1 MLIQREEIEENGW
14 EVLNGNKQVDEE
26 GNVPIG
32 ISSRGE
38 TVIDYGII
46 NED

>member
-1 MLIQREEIEENGW
+1 METNKWTKKGNG
-14 EVLNGNKQVDEE
+14 
-26 GNVPIG
+26 PIG

>member
-1 MLIQREEIEENGW
+1 METNKWMKKANG
-14 EVLNGNKQVDEE
+14 
-26 GNVPIG
+26 PIG
-32 ISSRGE
+32 ISSREE